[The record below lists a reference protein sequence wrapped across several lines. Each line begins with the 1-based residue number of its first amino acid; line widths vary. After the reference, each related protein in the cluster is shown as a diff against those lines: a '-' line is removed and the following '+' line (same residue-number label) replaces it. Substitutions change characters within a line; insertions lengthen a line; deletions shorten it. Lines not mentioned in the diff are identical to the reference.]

1 MTCMELWEISL
12 GPTPLIVAASE
23 QVYARVCA
31 CARMC
36 AGLPECQPRHFPGS
50 LSQRGHVEGKKQHHK
65 TNGNSTRSVDREL
78 IVASCGKGEV
88 YNNNINMY
96 HSPGLQWR

>member
-1 MTCMELWEISL
+1 MKE
-12 GPTPLIVAASE
+12 
-23 QVYARVCA
+23 
-31 CARMC
+31 
-36 AGLPECQPRHFPGS
+36 
-50 LSQRGHVEGKKQHHK
+50 QHHK
-65 TNGNSTRSVDREL
+65 TNDNSTWSIDRRL